1 MTRRRKTYGN
11 VIGEEANSSHR
22 PEYVTQNV
30 ARQRKA
36 RKLSFGDASQR
47 EHRHPVF
54 VGNAT
59 GRGVT
64 MRHGYG
70 FVAMMS
76 NMCGMYV
83 HIL

>member
-1 MTRRRKTYGN
+1 MWAIRRCKPGSKFTCQGKIKGGKCKKKVN
-11 VIGEEANSSHR
+11 LCKEGAWHQV
-22 PEYVTQNV
+22 
-30 ARQRKA
+30 
-36 RKLSFGDASQR
+36 FG
-47 EHRHPVF
+47 
-54 VGNAT
+54 GNAT

-70 FVAMMS
+70 FVVMMS